1 MIYTFGDDMRL
12 TAMIYQACGLDK
24 KTTGRNLSFF
34 VLYRLNRCHPKKVNK
49 IKGFRYLSRFLSA
62 SLIDANLNF
71 NKIWLKFSTKGVDK
85 TN

>member
-34 VLYRLNRCHPKKVNK
+34 GAGDGISARGGHCRQIVRRTIWSSRLLRSDKSLCD
-49 IKGFRYLSRFLSA
+49 FLPFQIP
-62 SLIDANLNF
+62 SLN
-71 NKIWLKFSTKGVDK
+71 
-85 TN
+85 

>member
-34 VLYRLNRCHPKKVNK
+34 VLYSQFRCHDEKVNK
-49 IKGFRYLSRFLSA
+49 IKISPIQRDFQVHP
-62 SLIDANLNF
+62 
-71 NKIWLKFSTKGVDK
+71 K
-85 TN
+85 